1 MFAKFSPVD
10 LEKGRAG
17 DVKIVNG
24 MIRHLRN
31 GKWGELERRYTSRR
45 DRNAKTGAGGGK
57 QAVELDDIDR
67 HVERILTSGG
77 KAATQ
82 GLDVES
88 DCSDGPRQVVEIAE
102 DNVGDKTEGLIE
114 DDDDGV
120 GKSVI
125 DVYQEPKGPAECIS
139 EVVLVDKQKPEGRRK
154 SAKRVENMS
163 NDEAHES
170 CRVRGLRRPPAD
182 APLEDRQQYSTK
194 AAGVLK
200 IALDGRASQLVYS
213 LSDDRQDNYDDLV
226 AALRSA
232 LGLGK
237 LNAWRAFC
245 RREMKIDEVP
255 DSFLADLRTL
265 LDISLPSMQAGAKE
279 TILRAQFI
287 AGLPSNT
294 QATRTLAIAKS
305 EDLQVTLIDLLEL
318 VKDHLTASR
327 VDPSTPEV
335 LGAAGVPWFTGK
347 SNKGRKGAV
356 ELEKAR
362 ARLGDISL
370 TVDGNSCTVNALVVP
385 HLPGNLPLLPSG
397 HVDTK
402 FMAAAAVPSSST
414 VNRYELESCSVAE
427 YSDGS
432 VVLDAPDCVCRRLTQ
447 SDGSY
452 RWQVGWKWLN
462 GEAPDY
468 ICCPE
473 QYSINHLSNPQRQ
486 ALFSELDSWIERG
499 WLVPVRSEELCKIR
513 CVLPLVPVVQS
524 HKSTAVRPTIDYTY
538 VNRFC
543 IMASDPFAGNCQ
555 REIRRWRR
563 VADGNVLDI
572 SRAYPSLLLDPEQ
585 SWYQVIRL
593 DHRSDGPYFRL
604 CRLGFGASSAPR
616 ILKSVLD
623 FCLKDEPTK
632 NLRYFDDILIP
643 KECDNR
649 TNDALHDGVSRVR
662 SILLRNSLTTKDP
675 CPIEGS
681 RLLGLVVY
689 RDDDKRLC
697 WKRRLSLDELLHI
710 EAKLNGGE
718 TVSCKA
724 FSSWVGT
731 LSSHVP
737 VCGWLRVASAIG
749 RRLIG
754 RECDSTKASWF
765 RDIPDGVRRY
775 GRLLCKLLR
784 TRGDPATGPWLLP
797 APHNS
802 TKTGDLTP
810 VKVWFDA
817 STLAI
822 GVVLTTSDNQV
833 LYDYCALTP
842 ESSIDPG
849 SRPSAHANIRELDA
863 LLKAVEVAT
872 EYEYTNVQLITD
884 SKSVYAWVSK
894 LLSHKKI
901 SVHGLHKPL
910 IVRRLELLRRLV
922 SEFRLRLTISWVR
935 SDENLADSLTRL
947 PQGLPQ
953 CYSTTGA
960 LALAGLQSG
969 SPGER
974 LDSEPSWWPSLKELQ
989 AAIDEG
995 IPENDLS
1002 SLTCDSD
1009 SGLYYYRNRLYVP
1022 PRLRSQIIIGAHE
1035 ETVHG
1040 GVLAVVGL
1048 IGRYYSWP
1056 AIRSDVERELRRC
1069 SNEECEKN
1077 KAKLLPLVTSDP
1089 RRLSSGPWVTCASD
1103 VTHID
1108 GRPVLTLI
1116 WLYYYRNRLYVPPS
1130 LRSQIIIGA
1139 HEETVHG
1146 GVLAVVG
1153 LIGRYYSWPAIR
1165 SDVER
1170 ELRRCSNEE
1179 CEKNKAKLL
1188 PLVTSDPRRLSSGPW
1203 VTCASDVT
1211 HIDGRPALTLLCEY
1225 SRYVLVSLLLNEQ
1238 AVSVWSAFVRMCKS
1252 SLIGYPVFLRAD
1264 RGVWSALRER
1274 LNAVGTTLVL
1284 TSSYRPT
1291 SNGICERF
1299 NATLKTKCSVLPD
1312 SSLAVRLSRAC
1323 SAYNLAP
1330 HSVLNGASPAE
1341 VLSGREIRR
1350 GLEQALPVPP
1360 PAVAEESIK
1369 FNIGDQVWLAKPK
1382 EQRRTGARFFDSRY
1396 VVEEVSPYAYRVR
1409 PIDDNGLP
1417 RGRQIV
1423 AAADRLIR
1431 CRQRLSIDHESAVS
1445 VSPSIPLYLSEDE
1458 SIVYPAEPPSI
1469 HSEDAEVSQHE
1480 GEETIA
1486 DRVISHPRTHREPD
1500 RLNPSR

>member
-1 MFAKFSPVD
+1 
-10 LEKGRAG
+10 
-17 DVKIVNG
+17 
-24 MIRHLRN
+24 
-31 GKWGELERRYTSRR
+31 
-45 DRNAKTGAGGGK
+45 
-57 QAVELDDIDR
+57 
-67 HVERILTSGG
+67 
-77 KAATQ
+77 
-82 GLDVES
+82 
-88 DCSDGPRQVVEIAE
+88 
-102 DNVGDKTEGLIE
+102 
-114 DDDDGV
+114 
-120 GKSVI
+120 
-125 DVYQEPKGPAECIS
+125 
-139 EVVLVDKQKPEGRRK
+139 
-154 SAKRVENMS
+154 
-163 NDEAHES
+163 
-170 CRVRGLRRPPAD
+170 
-182 APLEDRQQYSTK
+182 
-194 AAGVLK
+194 
-200 IALDGRASQLVYS
+200 
-213 LSDDRQDNYDDLV
+213 
-226 AALRSA
+226 
-232 LGLGK
+232 
-237 LNAWRAFC
+237 
-245 RREMKIDEVP
+245 
-255 DSFLADLRTL
+255 
-265 LDISLPSMQAGAKE
+265 
-279 TILRAQFI
+279 FI
-287 AGLPSNT
+287 AG
-294 QATRTLAIAKS
+294 
-305 EDLQVTLIDLLEL
+305 
-318 VKDHLTASR
+318 
-327 VDPSTPEV
+327 
-335 LGAAGVPWFTGK
+335 
-347 SNKGRKGAV
+347 
-356 ELEKAR
+356 
-362 ARLGDISL
+362 
-370 TVDGNSCTVNALVVP
+370 
-385 HLPGNLPLLPSG
+385 
-397 HVDTK
+397 
-402 FMAAAAVPSSST
+402 AAVPSSST
-414 VNRYELESCSVAE
+414 VNRYELESCAVAE

-543 IMASDPFAGNCQ
+543 TIASDPFAGNCQ

-718 TVSCKA
+718 AVSCKA

-784 TRGDPATGPWLLP
+784 ARGDPATGPWLLP

-894 LLSHKKI
+894 LLLHKKI

-922 SEFRLRLTISWVR
+922 SEFRLRLT
-935 SDENLADSLTRL
+935 
-947 PQGLPQ
+947 
-953 CYSTTGA
+953 
-960 LALAGLQSG
+960 
-969 SPGER
+969 
-974 LDSEPSWWPSLKELQ
+974 
-989 AAIDEG
+989 
-995 IPENDLS
+995 
-1002 SLTCDSD
+1002 
-1009 SGLYYYRNRLYVP
+1009 
-1022 PRLRSQIIIGAHE
+1022 IIIGAHE

-1056 AIRSDVERELRRC
+1056 AIRSDVEHELRRC

-1116 WLYYYRNRLYVPPS
+1116 
-1130 LRSQIIIGA
+1130 
-1139 HEETVHG
+1139 
-1146 GVLAVVG
+1146 
-1153 LIGRYYSWPAIR
+1153 
-1165 SDVER
+1165 
-1170 ELRRCSNEE
+1170 
-1179 CEKNKAKLL
+1179 
-1188 PLVTSDPRRLSSGPW
+1188 
-1203 VTCASDVT
+1203 
-1211 HIDGRPALTLLCEY
+1211 CEY
-1225 SRYVLVSLLLNEQ
+1225 SRYALVSLLLNEQ

-1264 RGVWSALRER
+1264 RGVWSALRGR
-1274 LNAVGTTLVL
+1274 LNTVGTTLVL

-1330 HSVLNGASPAE
+1330 HSALNGASPAE

-1369 FNIGDQVWLAKPK
+1369 FDIGDQVWLAKPK

-1396 VVEEVSPYAYRVR
+1396 VIEEVSPYAYRVR
-1409 PIDDNGLP
+1409 PIDENSLP

-1431 CRQRLSIDHESAVS
+1431 CRQRLPIDHESVVS

-1458 SIVYPAEPPSI
+1458 SIVYPDEPPSI
-1469 HSEDAEVSQHE
+1469 HSEDAEVSRHE
-1480 GEETIA
+1480 AEETIA
-1486 DRVISHPRTHREPD
+1486 DRVIAHPRTHREPD